1 MILRMILPL
10 SLKDIRAGGL
20 GRSPARLC
28 HPVNVTMNP
37 EPTLHPNVIMSNTR
51 SSTFLGG
58 LLIGT
63 AIGAVSG
70 ILLAPKSGKE
80 TRRIVNKSL
89 QAMPELAEDIS
100 SNVQLQADRLSET
113 SLRNWE
119 ATLKR
124 LREAIA
130 AGVVASQ
137 LEQERLRL
145 ANSDDDPS
153 TSVTDR
159 ITQPRE

>member
-1 MILRMILPL
+1 
-10 SLKDIRAGGL
+10 
-20 GRSPARLC
+20 
-28 HPVNVTMNP
+28 
-37 EPTLHPNVIMSNTR
+37 MSNTRSSTR

-80 TRRIVNKSL
+80 TRRMVHKSL

-145 ANSDDDPS
+145 ASSDDDPS

>member
-1 MILRMILPL
+1 
-10 SLKDIRAGGL
+10 
-20 GRSPARLC
+20 
-28 HPVNVTMNP
+28 
-37 EPTLHPNVIMSNTR
+37 MSNNR
-51 SSTFLGG
+51 SSSFVGG

-63 AIGAVSG
+63 AIGAISG
-70 ILLAPKSGKE
+70 VLLAPKSGKE
-80 TRRIVNKSL
+80 TRRVLNKSL

-100 SNVQLQADRLSET
+100 SNVQLQADRLSES
-113 SLRNWE
+113 SLRNWD

-137 LEQERLRL
+137 LEQERLNR
-145 ANSDDDPS
+145 ADSAETPS
-153 TSVTDR
+153 NSVTDR

>member
-1 MILRMILPL
+1 
-10 SLKDIRAGGL
+10 
-20 GRSPARLC
+20 
-28 HPVNVTMNP
+28 
-37 EPTLHPNVIMSNTR
+37 MSNNR
-51 SSTFLGG
+51 NSSFLGG

-70 ILLAPKSGKE
+70 VLLAPKSGKE
-80 TRRIVNKSL
+80 TRRVLNKSL

-100 SNVQLQADRLSET
+100 SNVQLQADRLSES
-113 SLRNWE
+113 SLRNWD

-137 LEQERLRL
+137 LEQERL
-145 ANSDDDPS
+145 NPPSSDKPPS

-159 ITQPRE
+159 RTQPRE

>member
-1 MILRMILPL
+1 
-10 SLKDIRAGGL
+10 
-20 GRSPARLC
+20 
-28 HPVNVTMNP
+28 
-37 EPTLHPNVIMSNTR
+37 MSNTR

-70 ILLAPKSGKE
+70 VLLAPKSGKE
-80 TRRIVNKSL
+80 TRRLVNKSL

-130 AGVVASQ
+130 AGVAASQ

-145 ANSDDDPS
+145 ASSDDDSP

-159 ITQPRE
+159 ITEPRE

>member
-1 MILRMILPL
+1 
-10 SLKDIRAGGL
+10 
-20 GRSPARLC
+20 
-28 HPVNVTMNP
+28 
-37 EPTLHPNVIMSNTR
+37 MSNNR
-51 SSTFLGG
+51 SSRFLGG

-70 ILLAPKSGKE
+70 VLLAPKSGKE
-80 TRRIVNKSL
+80 TRRVLNKSL

-100 SNVQLQADRLSET
+100 SNVQLQADRLSEN

-137 LEQERLRL
+137 LEQERLNL
-145 ANSDDDPS
+145 VSSHDPTAN
-153 TSVTDR
+153 SVTDR
-159 ITQPRE
+159 RTQPRE